1 MRKRILVIDD
11 DEAIRKLFILT
22 LEETPFRVDTAQSG
36 QEGINAVLETKYN
49 LIYLD
54 LKMPGINGCE
64 TLRELRKVEPDVPI
78 YIVTA
83 FHPEFLDQLQDLA
96 KAGID
101 FELLQKPIGSKE
113 LIDVTKGILG
123 EAQDY

>member
-1 MRKRILVIDD
+1 VIDD
-11 DEAIRKLFILT
+11 DEAIRKLFLLT
-22 LEETPFRVDTAQSG
+22 LEETRFCVDTAASG
-36 QEGINAVLETKYN
+36 QEGIDRTRETKYD

>member
-1 MRKRILVIDD
+1 MRRRVLVIDD
-11 DEAIRKLFILT
+11 DEAIRKLFLLT
-22 LEETPFRVDTAQSG
+22 LEETRFCVDTAASG
-36 QEGINAVLETKYN
+36 QEGIDRTRETKYD

>member
-1 MRKRILVIDD
+1 MKKRILVIDD

-54 LKMPGINGCE
+54 LKMPGMNGCE
-64 TLRELRKVEPDVPI
+64 TLRELRKIDVDVPV
-78 YIVTA
+78 YVVTA
-83 FHPEFLDQLQDLA
+83 FHAEFLDQL
-96 KAGID
+96 KALQKDGID
-101 FELLQKPIGSKE
+101 FELLHKPIGSDE
-113 LIDVTKGILG
+113 LIAVTKGILG
-123 EAQDY
+123 EA